1 MTMTRKLWV
10 SMIGVGML
18 TLTVGCAREMP
29 VGPSELN
36 GEVSGTALTSSEY
49 VVTLMPDLT
58 ASPASLSVTAGYK
71 VLFVNN
77 SGKSVD
83 LHSYNCSEFIYMSF
97 SAGYSKN
104 TRPFSPA
111 GKTCDYFAYNASYA
125 KILVGQVSVH

>member
-1 MTMTRKLWV
+1 MTMTMRSWL
-10 SMIGVGML
+10 SLIGVGML
-18 TLTVGCAREMP
+18 VLTAACARDMP

-49 VVTLMPDLT
+49 VVTLTPDLT
-58 ASPASLSVTAGYK
+58 ASPASLSVMAGYK

-77 SGKSVD
+77 SGQPVAV
-83 LHSYNCSEFIYMSF
+83 HSYNCSEFIYMSIN
-97 SAGYSKN
+97 AGYSKN

-125 KILVGQVSVH
+125 KILVGQVSVR